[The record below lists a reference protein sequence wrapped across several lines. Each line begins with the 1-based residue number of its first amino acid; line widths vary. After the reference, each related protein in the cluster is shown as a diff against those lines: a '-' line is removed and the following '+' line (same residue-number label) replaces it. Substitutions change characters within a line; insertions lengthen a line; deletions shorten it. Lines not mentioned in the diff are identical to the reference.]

1 MAVPAEQFVSCNF
14 VFLVNF
20 KAITRFHLVADLM
33 GKYMSIS
40 PQKQQMGSYQNAD
53 KQRAREGGRER
64 EIERVSCS

>member
-33 GKYMSIS
+33 GKCMSIF
-40 PQKQQMGSYQNAD
+40 P
-53 KQRAREGGRER
+53 
-64 EIERVSCS
+64 